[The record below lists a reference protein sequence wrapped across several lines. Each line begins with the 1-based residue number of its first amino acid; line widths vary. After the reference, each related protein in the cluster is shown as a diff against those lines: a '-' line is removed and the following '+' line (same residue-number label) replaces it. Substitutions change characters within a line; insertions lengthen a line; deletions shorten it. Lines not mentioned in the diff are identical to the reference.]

1 MRVLIVI
8 IIFINIYS
16 ASAFVIKEDS
26 VASKERIAI
35 LLKLAEQNLEANTPI
50 ALHQAET
57 AYSMALQA
65 GESAQVEQAAFYLGT
80 LYGSKLSDFKKGI
93 FYYLKSIPETGNR
106 SGAFFLA
113 ETYTGLGILYYNC
126 GYYEKAIQ
134 NLSLALDV
142 YKAKRELTNQYFI
155 RAILANIYTEYI
167 PKSFTETK
175 DSFIELLEVADK
187 MNNDSLYLVTA
198 GYYTTAL
205 IKHKNYEE
213 AEQYIHKALQ
223 RSKEEEDFVKSKQAL
238 YLNLGD
244 LFFHEDMV
252 KAAINQYEKARQIA
266 IRFKMNIALFNS
278 DLRLGNAYTS
288 LDELGIAKKY
298 ITEAMLGFEKLGMNL
313 KTQAAYHEMAMLA
326 LKEKNLESAYQ
337 YQLQQLKLKD
347 SLLLQQSQ
355 ALLDLQNQMM
365 MDKNLMK
372 KKEESVSWLA
382 TNLILIVLLGGCFFG
397 LLYLNHRRL
406 LAAKQRSILVSEKI
420 ILEKELQNQKLR
432 EEALSQQVELNSK
445 TLTINALNMIQKNE
459 ILFQIKEKITSMKN
473 ASPEDVQSALNKNLM
488 QLVNFGLNID
498 KDWDNFKMHFEQVHN
513 DFFDQLKTKY
523 PHLNSSDLKLCA
535 LLKLKLDTKEIASI
549 MNISPQSVKVARSRL
564 RKKLELDL
572 TSNLSAFITQ
582 I

>member
-1 MRVLIVI
+1 MRVLII
-8 IIFINIYS
+8 TLIFINIYS

-35 LLKLAEQNLEANTPI
+35 LLKLAQRNLDANTPM

-57 AYSMALQA
+57 AYTMALQA
-65 GESAQVEQAAFYLGT
+65 GESAQVEQAAFYLGK

-106 SGAFFLA
+106 SGTFFLA
-113 ETYTGLGILYYNC
+113 ESYTGLGILYYNC

-142 YKAKRELTNQYFI
+142 YKAKRDLTNQYFI

-205 IKHKNYEE
+205 IKHEKYEE

-278 DLRLGNAYTS
+278 DLRLGSAYTS
-288 LDELGIAKKY
+288 LNEVGIAKKY

-313 KTQAAYHEMAMLA
+313 KIQAAYHEMALLA
-326 LKEKNLESAYQ
+326 LKEENVESAYQ

-365 MDKNLMK
+365 MDKSLMK

-397 LLYLNHRRL
+397 LLYLNHKRL

-473 ASPEDVQSALNKNLM
+473 ASPEDVQSALTKNLM

>member
-8 IIFINIYS
+8 LIFIDIYS

-35 LLKLAEQNLEANTPI
+35 LLKLAERNLDANTPM

-57 AYSMALQA
+57 AYNMALQA
-65 GESAQVEQAAFYLGT
+65 DESTQVEQAAFYLGK

-93 FYYLKSIPETGNR
+93 FYYKKSIPETGSHSNP
-106 SGAFFLA
+106 FFLA
-113 ETYTGLGILYYNC
+113 ESYAGLGVLYYNC
-126 GYYEKAIQ
+126 GFYDKAVQ
-134 NLSLALDV
+134 HLTSSLEV
-142 YKAKRELTNQYFI
+142 YKVKRDQPNQYFI
-155 RAILANIYTEYI
+155 RAILANIYAEYT
-167 PKSFTETK
+167 PDSFSETK
-175 DSFIELLEVADK
+175 ESFVELLEVATK

-198 GYYTTAL
+198 GYFATAL
-205 IKHKNYEE
+205 IRQQEYEE
-213 AEQYIHKALQ
+213 AERQINKALQ
-223 RSKEEEDFVKSKQAL
+223 LSKNDDRFVKSKQVL

-244 LFFHEDMV
+244 LFFHDDMV
-252 KAAINQYEKARQIA
+252 KAAINQYEKAREIA

-278 DLRLGNAYTS
+278 DLRLGKSYTS
-288 LDELGIAKKY
+288 IDEIEVAKKY
-298 ITEAMLGFEKLGMNL
+298 FTEAMLGFEKLGMNL
-313 KTQAAYHEMAMLA
+313 KLQEAYHEMAMLA
-326 LKEKNLESAYQ
+326 LKEKDFASAYD
-337 YQLQQLKLKD
+337 YKAKHMMLKD
-347 SLLLQQSQ
+347 SLLNQQNQ
-355 ALLDLQNQMM
+355 ALLELQNQMM
-365 MDKNLMK
+365 VEKNLVK
-372 KKEESVSWLA
+372 KKEDSVSWLA

-459 ILFQIKEKITSMKN
+459 ILFQIKEKITAMKN
-473 ASPEDVQSALNKNLM
+473 SSPEDMQSALTKNLM